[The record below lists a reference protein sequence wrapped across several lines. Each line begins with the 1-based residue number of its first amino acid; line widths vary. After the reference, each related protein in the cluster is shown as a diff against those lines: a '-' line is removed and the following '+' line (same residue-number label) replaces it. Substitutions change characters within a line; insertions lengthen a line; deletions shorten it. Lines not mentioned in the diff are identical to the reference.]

1 MRGMNTDFPSI
12 EDVRIRLQ
20 GLRDGEIYTVAKAS
34 GVPASTL
41 WKIRCG
47 ATPNPGIE
55 TVRKFFSLL
64 PLPAANDEQAPD
76 TSSQQPAGQGVPAHG

>member
-1 MRGMNTDFPSI
+1 MRGMTTLFPSI
-12 EDVRIRLQ
+12 EDVRTRLQ
-20 GLRDGEIYTVAKAS
+20 LLKDGEIYKVAQDS

-55 TVRKFFSLL
+55 TVRKFFHLL
-64 PLPAANDEQAPD
+64 PAGTVAAPTETTP
-76 TSSQQPAGQGVPAHG
+76 TEV

>member
-1 MRGMNTDFPSI
+1 MNTALPSI
-12 EDVRIRLQ
+12 DDVRSRLQ
-20 GLRDGEIYTVAKAS
+20 MLKDGEIYAVAKAS

-55 TVRKFFSLL
+55 TVRRFFHLL
-64 PLPAANDEQAPD
+64 PAVATEPA
-76 TSSQQPAGQGVPAHG
+76 QGVASA

>member
-1 MRGMNTDFPSI
+1 MNTVFPSVD
-12 EDVRIRLQ
+12 DVRVRLQ
-20 GLRDGEIYTVAKAS
+20 LLKDGEIYKVAQES

-55 TVRKFFSLL
+55 TVRKFFHLL
-64 PLPAANDEQAPD
+64 PANDQQAVEPVPEASTID
-76 TSSQQPAGQGVPAHG
+76 QGVTHA

>member
-1 MRGMNTDFPSI
+1 MNKSLPSVVEI
-12 EDVRIRLQ
+12 RSRLQ
-20 GLRDGEIYTVAKAS
+20 GLKDGEIYDVARTS

-55 TVRKFFSLL
+55 TVRKFIDHL
-64 PLPAANDEQAPD
+64 PVDQATTTQAA
-76 TSSQQPAGQGVPAHG
+76 

>member
-1 MRGMNTDFPSI
+1 MNTDLPSI

-55 TVRKFFSLL
+55 TVRKFFHLL
-64 PLPAANDEQAPD
+64 PAPAANDANPAQAA
-76 TSSQQPAGQGVPAHG
+76 QQGVANA

>member
-1 MRGMNTDFPSI
+1 MSTLFPSI
-12 EDVRIRLQ
+12 EDVRARLQ
-20 GLRDGEIYTVAKAS
+20 MLKDGDIYKVSQDS

-55 TVRKFFSLL
+55 TVRKFFHL
-64 PLPAANDEQAPD
+64 LPAATD
-76 TSSQQPAGQGVPAHG
+76 TSTEAAGAGVQ